1 MKLKTRLVVAF
12 LTVVILPV
20 ILSGSV
26 IFAVGK
32 YQMNCIEKTYA
43 YVFSIQFIWY
53 FPTANITLPDRITG
67 KITTVR
73 NATTSLVFSFII
85 NNLFI

>member
-32 YQMNCIEKTYA
+32 YQMNCIEKTY
-43 YVFSIQFIWY
+43 VSVG
-53 FPTANITLPDRITG
+53 LR
-67 KITTVR
+67 
-73 NATTSLVFSFII
+73 
-85 NNLFI
+85 

>member
-32 YQMNCIEKTYA
+32 YQMTCIEHM
-43 YVFSIQFIWY
+43 VS
-53 FPTANITLPDRITG
+53 
-67 KITTVR
+67 VR
-73 NATTSLVFSFII
+73 LR
-85 NNLFI
+85 

>member
-32 YQMNCIEKTYA
+32 YQMNCIEKTYGISETS
-43 YVFSIQFIWY
+43 VESLSNSIK
-53 FPTANITLPDRITG
+53 TLGQLTTKPYRELCDEIDRTPQ
-67 KITTVR
+67 KIGR
-73 NATTSLVFSFII
+73 CCILEED
-85 NNLFI
+85 

>member
-32 YQMNCIEKTYA
+32 YQMWVQIMMK
-43 YVFSIQFIWY
+43 Q
-53 FPTANITLPDRITG
+53 
-67 KITTVR
+67 KQ
-73 NATTSLVFSFII
+73 
-85 NNLFI
+85 